1 MKLSQVNLDKTLAV
15 LCILYVEG
23 RIWEV
28 RKENRALFREA
39 VGI

>member
-15 LCILYVEG
+15 FWILDVEG

>member
-15 LCILYVEG
+15 CCILEVEG
-23 RIWEV
+23 QIWEV